1 MGGQQGSC
9 HHQRSRSG
17 GGEKEKLLEK
27 RHFFQLEVAV
37 RRDSPPCFHM
47 VMCCQ
52 HEGGLKYLCDV
63 LPSTSQLISFITF
76 PCKSWDILQLKR
88 NSCFAPS
95 ENLQVK
101 SWEVWKL
108 QHPVNMSA
116 VEEGVCAKSIMGDG
130 CINIKSWCRQSSQY
144 FYLYA
149 VIYEASGRFF
159 PGAHSSESSQG
170 KTTAPL
176 SFTPRWNQ
184 SWSGK

>member
-1 MGGQQGSC
+1 MGGWQGSC
-9 HHQRSRSG
+9 HHQRSHS
-17 GGEKEKLLEK
+17 GGEKENLLEK
-27 RHFFQLEVAV
+27 RHFFQLEVVV

-76 PCKSWDILQLKR
+76 PCKSGDILQLKR

-95 ENLQVK
+95 ENLQVRGLK
-101 SWEVWKL
+101 TPAPSEHV
-108 QHPVNMSA
+108 SSGR
-116 VEEGVCAKSIMGDG
+116 GVCAESIMEDG
-130 CINIKSWCRQSSQY
+130 CIKIKSWCRQSSQY

-184 SWSGK
+184 WWSGK